1 MAGRDTEPQMTKPSI
16 EIKQIEKSSL
26 EGQEVIERMTLARN
40 TLR

>member
-1 MAGRDTEPQMTKPSI
+1 MTKPSIDKEFI
-16 EIKQIEKSSL
+16 EIKQIEKSSR